1 MNIDQTA
8 KTDRENSVGFLFDMK
23 IHLPRSIFAI

>member
-8 KTDRENSVGFLFDMK
+8 KNDRVFSVGFLFDMK
-23 IHLPRSIFAI
+23 IYLPRSIFAI